1 MACLSLI
8 SVLKHGIRNFYK
20 LRRILAV
27 DDDNDIVD
35 IIKIILEDE
44 GYEVSTLTNGRE
56 VMQTISLQRP
66 DLILL
71 DVMLGGIDGRD
82 ICRAIKGDASL
93 KDIPIVMISAS
104 HNLHNLLN
112 EKGSPNDFI
121 AKPFDIDHLIKK
133 VNAQFAA

>member
-1 MACLSLI
+1 M
-8 SVLKHGIRNFYK
+8 
-20 LRRILAV
+20 

-82 ICRAIKGDASL
+82 ICRAIKGDVL
-93 KDIPIVMISAS
+93 LQDIPIVTISAS

-112 EKGSPNDFI
+112 EEGSPNDFI

>member
-1 MACLSLI
+1 
-8 SVLKHGIRNFYK
+8 

-44 GYEVSTLTNGRE
+44 GYEVSTLTNGRD
-56 VMQTISLQRP
+56 VMQAISLQRP

-82 ICRAIKGDASL
+82 ICRAIKNDALLS
-93 KDIPIVMISAS
+93 DIPIVMISAS
-104 HNLHNLLN
+104 HNLHNLLT
-112 EKGSPNDFI
+112 EQGSPDDFL

-133 VNAQFAA
+133 VKKQFATST

>member
-1 MACLSLI
+1 
-8 SVLKHGIRNFYK
+8 

-44 GYEVSTLTNGRE
+44 GYEVSTLTNGRD

-82 ICRAIKGDASL
+82 ICRAIKGDAL
-93 KDIPIVMISAS
+93 LGNIPIVMISAS
-104 HNLHNLLN
+104 HNLHNLLT
-112 EKGSPNDFI
+112 EVGAPDDFL

-133 VNAQFAA
+133 VKAQFAA

>member
-1 MACLSLI
+1 
-8 SVLKHGIRNFYK
+8 

-44 GYEVSTLTNGRE
+44 GYEVSTLTNGRD
-56 VMQTISLQRP
+56 VMQAISLQRP

-82 ICRAIKGDASL
+82 ICRDIKNDALLS
-93 KDIPIVMISAS
+93 DIPIVMISAS
-104 HNLHNLLN
+104 HNLHNLLT
-112 EKGSPNDFI
+112 EQGSPDDFL

-133 VNAQFAA
+133 VKKQFATST

>member
-1 MACLSLI
+1 MS
-8 SVLKHGIRNFYK
+8 
-20 LRRILAV
+20 RRILAV

-44 GYEVSTLTNGRE
+44 GYEVSTLTNGRD
-56 VMQTISLQRP
+56 VLKTISLSRP

-82 ICRAIKGDASL
+82 ICKAIKADKLLS
-93 KDIPIVMISAS
+93 DIPIVMISAS
-104 HNLHNLLN
+104 HNLHNILT
-112 EKGSPNDFI
+112 EKGSPNDFL
-121 AKPFDIDHLIKK
+121 AKPFDIDILIKK

>member
-1 MACLSLI
+1 MS
-8 SVLKHGIRNFYK
+8 
-20 LRRILAV
+20 RRILAV

-44 GYEVSTLTNGRE
+44 GYEVSTLTNGRDVLKCIE
-56 VMQTISLQRP
+56 TNRP

-82 ICRAIKGDASL
+82 ICKAIKSDKL
-93 KDIPIVMISAS
+93 LMDIPIVMISAS
-104 HNLHNLLN
+104 HNLHNIL
-112 EKGSPNDFI
+112 EQQGSPNDFL
-121 AKPFDIDHLIKK
+121 AKPFDIDNLVRK

>member
-1 MACLSLI
+1 MS
-8 SVLKHGIRNFYK
+8 
-20 LRRILAV
+20 RRILAV

-44 GYEVSTLTNGRE
+44 GYEVTTLTNGRE
-56 VMQTISLQRP
+56 VLTAIAASRP

-82 ICRAIKGDASL
+82 ICRAL
-93 KDIPIVMISAS
+93 KADKMFSDIPIVMISAS
-104 HNLHNLLN
+104 HNLHNLLT
-112 EKGSPNDFI
+112 EQGSPNDFL

>member
-1 MACLSLI
+1 MS
-8 SVLKHGIRNFYK
+8 
-20 LRRILAV
+20 RRILAV

-44 GYEVSTLTNGRE
+44 GYEVSTLTNGRD
-56 VMQTISLQRP
+56 VLKTIALQRP

-82 ICRAIKGDASL
+82 ICRAIKGDVL
-93 KDIPIVMISAS
+93 LRDIPVVMISAS
-104 HNLHNLLN
+104 HNLHNLLT
-112 EKGSPNDFI
+112 EIGSPNDFL

-133 VNAQFAA
+133 VKAQFAA

>member
-1 MACLSLI
+1 M
-8 SVLKHGIRNFYK
+8 
-20 LRRILAV
+20 

-82 ICRAIKGDASL
+82 ICRAIKGDVL
-93 KDIPIVMISAS
+93 LQDIPIVMISAS
-104 HNLHNLLN
+104 HNLHNLLS
-112 EKGSPNDFI
+112 EEGSPNDFI

-133 VNAQFAA
+133 VNDQFAA